1 MPLTVVPLRE
11 HREDVPDLIAYYTRQ
26 ITDSEHLAFRRF
38 STSSVNYLRNRPW
51 PGNVREL
58 ENLVQRLAAL
68 YSEETISQAI
78 VARELAEREEAA
90 ASGTAGGQDQGLSGT
105 VECQL
110 ASYFAAHQNDLPAS
124 GLYDR
129 VLREVE
135 KPLITLTLQ
144 ATRGNQVRAAQVLG
158 LNRNTLRKKIRELD
172 IPVIRGGR

>member
-1 MPLTVVPLRE
+1 M
-11 HREDVPDLIAYYTRQ
+11 
-26 ITDSEHLAFRRF
+26 
-38 STSSVNYLRNRPW
+38 
-51 PGNVREL
+51 
-58 ENLVQRLAAL
+58 AAL

-90 ASGTAGGQDQGLSGT
+90 ASGTADGQDQGLSGT

-110 ASYFAAHQNDLPAS
+110 ASYFAAHRNDLPAS